1 MMIYLV
7 DDDAAVREALA
18 MLLSTYGKKVV
29 TFPDATHLLAH
40 ADWTKPGVLIL
51 DLRLPAVSGLQLMT
65 QLSAKGIAWPT
76 IMITGHGD
84 VEACRRAF
92 RAGVTDFLTKPV
104 DEHVLMEAVSTCE
117 TQLAE
122 HLARAE
128 TAELLK
134 QLTGRE
140 AEVIDLV
147 SKGLGSKEIAAALD
161 VSVRTVDSHRANIAA
176 KLGTPS
182 VAEQTRLWLGADR

>member
-1 MMIYLV
+1 MIYLV
-7 DDDAAVREALA
+7 DDDVAVREALA
-18 MLLSTYGKKVV
+18 MLLATYGKEVAS
-29 TFPDATHLLAH
+29 FPDATHFIAH
-40 ADWTKPGVLIL
+40 ADWARPGVLIL

-65 QLSAKGIAWPT
+65 QLSAKGICWPT
-76 IMITGHGD
+76 IMVTGHGD

-104 DEHVLMEAVSTCE
+104 DEHVLMEAIAACE

-122 HLARAE
+122 HLAQAE
-128 TAELLK
+128 TAALLK
-134 QLTGRE
+134 RLTGRE
-140 AEVIDLV
+140 AEVIELV
-147 SKGLGSKEIAAALD
+147 SKGLGSKEIAAALN

-182 VAEQTRLWLGADR
+182 VAEQTRLWLSAHR

>member
-1 MMIYLV
+1 MIYLV

-18 MLLSTYGKKVV
+18 MLLATYGKEVA
-29 TFPDATHLLAH
+29 TFGDASHLIAH
-40 ADWTKPGVLIL
+40 VDWTKPGVLIL

-65 QLSAKGIAWPT
+65 QLAAKGISWPT

-104 DEHVLMEAVSTCE
+104 DEHVLMEAIAACE
-117 TQLAE
+117 AQLVE
-122 HLARAE
+122 HLIQAE
-128 TAELLK
+128 TAALLK

-140 AEVIDLV
+140 AEVMQLV
-147 SKGLGSKEIAAALD
+147 SKGLGSKEIAAALK
-161 VSVRTVDSHRANIAA
+161 VSVRTIDSHRASIAA

-182 VAEQTRLWLGADR
+182 VAEQTRLWLSAHR

>member
-1 MMIYLV
+1 MIYLV

-18 MLLSTYGKKVV
+18 MLLSTYGKEVV
-29 TFPDATHLLAH
+29 TFPDAAHLMAH
-40 ADWTKPGVLIL
+40 ADWTKPAVLIL

-65 QLSAKGIAWPT
+65 QLSAKGIFWPT

-84 VEACRRAF
+84 VAACRRAF
-92 RAGVTDFLTKPV
+92 RAGVIDFLTKPV
-104 DEHVLMEAVSTCE
+104 DEHVLVEAVAACE
-117 TQLAE
+117 MQLAE
-122 HLARAE
+122 HLACAE
-128 TAELLK
+128 TAELFK

-140 AEVIDLV
+140 VEVIGLV
-147 SKGLGSKEIAAALD
+147 SKGLGSKEIAAALG

-182 VAEQTRLWLGADR
+182 VAEQTTLWLSMHR

>member
-1 MMIYLV
+1 MIYLV
-7 DDDAAVREALA
+7 DDDGAVREALA
-18 MLLSTYGKKVV
+18 MLLATYGKEVAA
-29 TFPDATHLLAH
+29 FPDAAHLIAH
-40 ADWTKPGVLIL
+40 ADWTRPGVLIL

-65 QLSAKGIAWPT
+65 QLSAMGISWPT

-104 DEHVLMEAVSTCE
+104 DEHVLMEAIAACE
-117 TQLAE
+117 AQLAE
-122 HLARAE
+122 HLVQIE
-128 TAELLK
+128 TAALFK

-140 AEVIDLV
+140 AEVMELV
-147 SKGLGSKEIAAALD
+147 SKGLGSKEIAAALK
-161 VSVRTVDSHRANIAA
+161 VSVRTIDSHRASIAA

-182 VAEQTRLWLGADR
+182 VAEQTRLWLSAHR

>member
-1 MMIYLV
+1 MIYLV
-7 DDDAAVREALA
+7 DDDAAVRDALA
-18 MLLSTYGKKVV
+18 MLLETYGRQVL
-29 TFPDATHLLAH
+29 TFPDAAHLLAH
-40 ADWTKPGVLIL
+40 VDRAGPGVLIL
-51 DLRLPAVSGLQLMT
+51 DLRLPAVSGLQLIT
-65 QLSAKGIAWPT
+65 QLSAKGISWPA

-104 DEHVLMEAVSTCE
+104 DEHVLMEALTTCE
-117 TQLAE
+117 AALAD

-128 TAELLK
+128 TVALLD

-140 AEVIDLV
+140 AEVMELV
-147 SKGLGSKEIAAALD
+147 SKGLGSKEIAAALT
-161 VSVRTVDSHRANIAA
+161 VSVRTVDSHRAGIAA

-182 VAEQTRLWLGADR
+182 AAEQTRLWLAAHR